1 MEEDKNPIDFKSEY
15 KQICWSDPVEN
26 IIKNIQDSCSEYKCI
41 NIEAARYANIKYDIV
56 IYTVI
61 LLGTLSGILAST
73 YDTSTNCS
81 DGSGKMIQ
89 LFLALISAVLSAF
102 IKFSKFEHQ
111 ASTHKSI
118 SLKFASLENNII
130 RQLALSREDR
140 QIPGKYL
147 DWVSHSFDEL
157 FNSSPLIIE
166 SVYQKW
172 KNSTEIKPELKPQ
185 LKPQVKPDFSEV
197 TESTFSDGN
206 MRYELERLR
215 NN

>member
-1 MEEDKNPIDFKSEY
+1 MQDDKHSIDFKSEH
-15 KQICWSDPVEN
+15 KQISWSDPVEN
-26 IIKNIQDSCSEYKCI
+26 IIKNIQDSCSDYKCI
-41 NIEAARYANIKYDIV
+41 NIEAARHANIKYDFV

-61 LLGTLSGILAST
+61 LLGPLSGILAST
-73 YDTSTNCS
+73 YDNSTNCS
-81 DGSGKMIQ
+81 DSSGKIIQ
-89 LFLALISAVLSAF
+89 IFLALISAVLSAI

-140 QIPGKYL
+140 QSPGKYL

-166 SVYQKW
+166 TAYQKW
-172 KNSTEIKPELKPQ
+172 KKDKDVKDLKTDLKPQ
-185 LKPQVKPDFSEV
+185 RKSDFSEI

>member
-1 MEEDKNPIDFKSEY
+1 MEEDKHPIDFKSEY
-15 KQICWSDPVEN
+15 KQISWSEPVEN

-41 NIEAARYANIKYDIV
+41 NIEAARQSNIKYDLV

-61 LLGTLSGILAST
+61 LLGPLSGILAST

-89 LFLALISAVLSAF
+89 LFLALISAVLSAV

-111 ASTHKSI
+111 ATTHKSI

-166 SVYQKW
+166 TVYQKW
-172 KNSTEIKPELKPQ
+172 KKSKELKGELKPQ
-185 LKPQVKPDFSEV
+185 RKSDFSEI